1 MKVWTSSASL
11 ASSGGTFQVQREWAF
26 DSPHYRALDQARL
39 AMFRDVLGVWKAQL
53 NLRTAWDVGCGIGN
67 FSALLRELGFE
78 TRAIDGRAENVEEA
92 RRRVPGL
99 DVHMADAESPLL
111 SGMDSA
117 DLVLC
122 VGLLYHLENP
132 FRTIRNLGQLTREIL
147 IVESMCTEDELPLL
161 FLADENTT
169 EELGLSGS
177 AFFASESCLVKMLYR
192 AGFSHVY
199 RLTRS
204 PDHEDFRS
212 SREKKRSRTI
222 LAATR
227 AELHSPLVMRVE
239 EPGPARDLWETKWG
253 KFMYQARR
261 IPHFI
266 MKPWPEKKAT
276 LRRLLRFEKKI
287 GSVTGE
293 ERG

>member
-1 MKVWTSSASL
+1 VP
-11 ASSGGTFQVQREWAF
+11 REWAF
-26 DSPHYRALDQARL
+26 DLPHYRALDQARL
-39 AMFRDVLGVWKAQL
+39 ALFREVLGVWKAQL
-53 NLRTAWDVGCGIGN
+53 DLRTAWDVACGIGN

-78 TRAIDGRAENVEEA
+78 TRAIDGRSENVEEA

-99 DVHMADAESPLL
+99 AVHVADAESPLL
-111 SGMDSA
+111 SGMGSTE
-117 DLVLC
+117 LVLC

-132 FRTIRNLGQLTREIL
+132 FRAIRNLAQITGKMLL
-147 IVESMCTEDELPLL
+147 VESMCTEDELPLL
-161 FLADENTT
+161 FLADEDTT

-199 RLTRS
+199 RLTRF

-212 SREKKRSRTI
+212 SPEKKRSRTI
-222 LAATR
+222 IAAMR
-227 AELHSPLVMRVE
+227 AEFHSPLLMHIE

-261 IPHFI
+261 IPHFLK
-266 MKPWPEKKAT
+266 KPWPEKKAT
-276 LRRLLRFEKKI
+276 LRRLLRLQKEM
-287 GSVTGE
+287 GSVHGE

>member
-1 MKVWTSSASL
+1 LGEGK
-11 ASSGGTFQVQREWAF
+11 FQVPREWAF
-26 DSPHYRALDQARL
+26 DLPHYRALDQARL
-39 AMFRDVLGVWKAQL
+39 ALFREVLGVWKAQL

-78 TRAIDGRAENVEEA
+78 TRAIDGRSENVEEA

-99 DVHMADAESPLL
+99 DVHVADAESPLL
-111 SGMDSA
+111 SGMGST

-132 FRTIRNLGQLTREIL
+132 FRTIRNLAQLTRKML
-147 IVESMCTEDELPLL
+147 VVESMCTDDELPLL
-161 FLADENTT
+161 FLADEDTT
-169 EELGLSGS
+169 GELGLSGS

-199 RLTRS
+199 RLTRF
-204 PDHEDFRS
+204 PHHEDFRS
-212 SREKKRSRTI
+212 LPEKKRSRTI
-222 LAATR
+222 IAATR
-227 AELHSPLVMRVE
+227 AEFHSPLLAHVE
-239 EPGPARDLWETKWG
+239 EPGPARDLWETTWG
-253 KFMYQARR
+253 KFLRQARR

-266 MKPWPEKKAT
+266 TKPWREKKAT
-276 LRRLLRFEKKI
+276 LRRLLRFEKEM
-287 GSVTGE
+287 GSVPGE

>member
-1 MKVWTSSASL
+1 M
-11 ASSGGTFQVQREWAF
+11 QREWAF

-39 AMFRDVLGVWKAQL
+39 ALFREALGAWKAQL
-53 NLRTAWDVGCGIGN
+53 NLRTAWDIGCGIGN
-67 FSALLRELGFE
+67 FSLLLKELGFE

-99 DVHMADAESPLL
+99 DVHVADAEDPVL
-111 SGMDSA
+111 SGMGSA

-132 FRTIRNLGQLTREIL
+132 FRTIRNLGQLTGKML
-147 IVESMCTEDELPLL
+147 VVESMCTEDELPLL
-161 FLADENTT
+161 LLAGENTT

-177 AFFASESCLVKMLYR
+177 AFFASESCLVKVLYR
-192 AGFSHVY
+192 AGFLYVY
-199 RLTRS
+199 RFTRF

-212 SREKKRSRTI
+212 TPEKKRSRTI
-222 LAATR
+222 LVATS
-227 AELHSPLVMRVE
+227 AEFHSSLLMHVE

-266 MKPWPEKKAT
+266 TKPWPGKKAT
-276 LRRLLRFEKKI
+276 LRRLLRLEKEM
-287 GSVTGE
+287 GSLPGE

>member
-1 MKVWTSSASL
+1 MP
-11 ASSGGTFQVQREWAF
+11 REWAF
-26 DSPHYRALDQARL
+26 DLPHYRALDQPRL
-39 AMFRDVLGVWKAQL
+39 ALFREALGVWKAQL
-53 NLRTAWDVGCGIGN
+53 SLRTAWDIGCGIGN

-78 TRAIDGRAENVEEA
+78 TRAIDGRPENVEEA
-92 RRRVPGL
+92 RCRVPGL
-99 DVHMADAESPLL
+99 DVRVADAEDPVLA
-111 SGMDSA
+111 GMGSA

-132 FRTIRNLGQLTREIL
+132 FRTIRNLGQLTGKML

-161 FLADENTT
+161 FLAAEDAT

-192 AGFSHVY
+192 AGFPCVY
-199 RLTRS
+199 RFTRF

-212 SREKKRSRTI
+212 SPEKKRSRTI

-227 AELHSPLVMRVE
+227 AEFHSPLLVHVD

-253 KFMYQARR
+253 KFLHQARR
-261 IPHFI
+261 ISHFI
-266 MKPWPEKKAT
+266 KKPWPKKKAT
-276 LRRLLRFEKKI
+276 LRRLLRLGKEM
-287 GSVTGE
+287 GSAPGE